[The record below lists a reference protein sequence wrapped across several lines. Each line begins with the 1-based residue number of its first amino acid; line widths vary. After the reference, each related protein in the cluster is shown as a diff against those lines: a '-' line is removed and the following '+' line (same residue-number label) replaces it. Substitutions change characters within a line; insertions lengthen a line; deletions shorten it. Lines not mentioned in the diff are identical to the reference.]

1 VTTLGAAAAPHL
13 VRAALPVG
21 KKLLTV
27 SADLV
32 LAGFGAFSEAS
43 KKSRERRRDRQAAGS
58 ESTEGSESDTSSNSV
73 VKQTPSDK
81 GN

>member
-1 VTTLGAAAAPHL
+1 VQGVTTLGAAAAPHL

-32 LAGFGAFSEAS
+32 LAGFGALNDAS
-43 KKSRERRRDRQAAGS
+43 RRSRERQQARKAGESSVERRPVSGSDAA
-58 ESTEGSESDTSSNSV
+58 SDNSSG
-73 VKQTPSDK
+73 K
-81 GN
+81 GR